1 MMKNNKLIIF
11 ILTIGVFGILNTEM
25 GFIGLILQ
33 IAEHFNVSTSTAG
46 WLVSVFAI
54 GIAISGPI
62 MPLLLSKIERKKVMI
77 AVLVIFIISNIVS
90 LFTTSFSIL
99 LIARIIP
106 AIFHPVYIA
115 LAFSVASDSV
125 NSKDAPK
132 AVARVFI
139 GVSAGMVVGVPIV
152 NFLANQFNLY
162 AALAFFALINMIVLI
177 LTIIFIPKMP
187 AKKAV
192 TYGTQLRVLKRP
204 LTWLSIIVSI
214 LFNAAVFGVYSY
226 LTDFLNIVTN
236 APSHAVS
243 IILFLYG
250 ASNILGNVI
259 AGKLLT
265 TIPKKAIFL
274 LPFSL
279 IIIYVAMFGIGS
291 FLIPMMM
298 ISVLWGILA
307 GISANITQYVIISV
321 APDAPDLS
329 NGIFLSAVNS
339 GTTIGTF
346 LGGIFIASLGSN
358 FVIFIGILACM
369 INILFIYLRNRELK
383 QFEITS

>member
-1 MMKNNKLIIF
+1 MMKYNKLIIL
-11 ILTIGVFGILNTEM
+11 ILTVGVFGILNTEM
-25 GFIGLILQ
+25 GFIGLIPQ

-62 MPLLLSKIERKKVMI
+62 MPLLLSKVERKKVMI
-77 AVLVIFIISNIVS
+77 TVLVIFIISNIVS
-90 LFTTSFSIL
+90 MFTTNFSVL
-99 LIARIIP
+99 LIARVIP

-125 NSKDAPK
+125 DSKDAPK

-152 NFLANQFNLY
+152 NFLANHFNLY
-162 AALAFFALINMIVLI
+162 TALSFFALVNIIVLI

-187 AKKAV
+187 AKAAM
-192 TYGTQLRVLKRP
+192 TYGSQLRVLKRP

-214 LFNAAVFGVYSY
+214 LFNAAIFGVYSY
-226 LTDFLNIVTN
+226 LTDFLNMVTN
-236 APSHAVS
+236 APGNIIS

-250 ASNILGNVI
+250 AANILGNVI

-265 TIPKKAIFL
+265 TIPQKAIFL
-274 LPFSL
+274 LPFAL

-291 FLIPMMM
+291 YLIPMIIM
-298 ISVLWGILA
+298 SVLWGTLA
-307 GISANITQYVIISV
+307 GISANITQYVITSV

-329 NGIFLSAVNS
+329 NGIFLSAVNT

-346 LGGIFIASLGSN
+346 FGGLFIASLGSN
-358 FVIFIGILACM
+358 FVIFIGVFACI
-369 INILFIYLRNRELK
+369 INICLIYFRNRALK
-383 QFEITS
+383 HFETTS

>member
-1 MMKNNKLIIF
+1 
-11 ILTIGVFGILNTEM
+11 
-25 GFIGLILQ
+25 
-33 IAEHFNVSTSTAG
+33 
-46 WLVSVFAI
+46 
-54 GIAISGPI
+54 
-62 MPLLLSKIERKKVMI
+62 
-77 AVLVIFIISNIVS
+77 
-90 LFTTSFSIL
+90 
-99 LIARIIP
+99 
-106 AIFHPVYIA
+106 
-115 LAFSVASDSV
+115 
-125 NSKDAPK
+125 
-132 AVARVFI
+132 
-139 GVSAGMVVGVPIV
+139 
-152 NFLANQFNLY
+152 
-162 AALAFFALINMIVLI
+162 
-177 LTIIFIPKMP
+177 
-187 AKKAV
+187 
-192 TYGTQLRVLKRP
+192 
-204 LTWLSIIVSI
+204 

-339 GTTIGTF
+339 GATIGTF